1 MYEVRRHEVIPED
14 IDGPLGLNDA
24 ASGGGGAAERRGDR
38 RVVHQHMHAPVG
50 KVCEH
55 RMRQHMSACVSIRQH
70 TSEAYASDASVAGES
85 AIVYEASYNSLR
97 PHVLVAEGLIR

>member
-24 ASGGGGAAERRGDR
+24 ASGGGGAAERRGDC

-50 KVCEH
+50 KVCAH
-55 RMRQHMSACVSIRQH
+55 RIR
-70 TSEAYASDASVAGES
+70 TA
-85 AIVYEASYNSLR
+85 
-97 PHVLVAEGLIR
+97 PP